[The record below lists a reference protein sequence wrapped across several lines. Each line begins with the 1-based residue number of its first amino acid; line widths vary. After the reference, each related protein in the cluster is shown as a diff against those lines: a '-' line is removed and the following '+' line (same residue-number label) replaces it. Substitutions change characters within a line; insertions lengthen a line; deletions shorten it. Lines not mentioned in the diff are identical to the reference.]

1 MKKIKYIISLIIIL
15 NICFLQG
22 FSAFA
27 QDDDLQDEPYY
38 FKAYDVNIIVNEDN
52 SFDVTENINAY
63 FNESR
68 HGIYRTIP
76 LENQVK
82 RADGSSHTVKAK
94 IKNIKVSEE
103 AETDKTSSYCTIKIG
118 NADTYIEGEHSYKIS
133 YTYILGEDT
142 NVGFDELYYNII
154 GNSWDTYIQN
164 VTFKITMPKAFD
176 KSKLGFSTGE
186 YGTAGT
192 YDINYNV
199 NENVITGNV
208 TKILEPNEAL
218 TVRLELDEGYFY
230 FNKALYNFKLSL
242 LLIIPI
248 IVLITVLILWLKYG
262 KDEKAVE
269 TVEFYPPDNMNSA
282 ELIFWRDGMIA
293 SNEKLTALLI
303 ELANDG
309 YVQIEEID
317 TGNKRKSDFVIKALK
332 SSYTGNDK
340 DKEIFFN
347 GLFSNGARS
356 EVYKEDLEDSFYNTL
371 NLIRE
376 LHNEP
381 KKRHMV
387 FNLKSLYM
395 RIAGWVLSALSL
407 FAVLF
412 DFSNLLDSKYKSM
425 FTFIGVCISV
435 LSFILSFFIRKRTD
449 EGTKMLGRINGFK
462 NFLESAEKEK
472 LEELV
477 NDNPEYFYNILPYAY
492 VLGVSDKWMKKFEGI
507 TMEAPHW
514 YYSYYPYSYITFGR
528 FMRNTMSTAS
538 NYMVAMPKS
547 SGSGGGFSSGGGGFS
562 GGGVGGGGGGSW

>member
-1 MKKIKYIISLIIIL
+1 MKRIKYIISLIIIL

-27 QDDDLQDEPYY
+27 QDDDLQNEPYY

-94 IKNIKVSEE
+94 IKNIKVNEE

-118 NADTYIEGEHSYKIS
+118 NADTYIEGEHSYKIA
-133 YTYILGEDT
+133 YTYMLGEDT

-208 TKILEPNEAL
+208 TKTLEPNEAL

-248 IVLITVLILWLKYG
+248 IVLITVFILWLKYG

-356 EVYKEDLEDSFYNTL
+356 KVYKEDLEDSFYNTL

-387 FNLKSLYM
+387 FGLKSLYM

-449 EGTKMLGRINGFK
+449 DGTKMLGRINGFK

>member
-1 MKKIKYIISLIIIL
+1 M
-15 NICFLQG
+15 
-22 FSAFA
+22 
-27 QDDDLQDEPYY
+27 
-38 FKAYDVNIIVNEDN
+38 
-52 SFDVTENINAY
+52 
-63 FNESR
+63 
-68 HGIYRTIP
+68 
-76 LENQVK
+76 
-82 RADGSSHTVKAK
+82 
-94 IKNIKVSEE
+94 
-103 AETDKTSSYCTIKIG
+103 TD
-118 NADTYIEGEHSYKIS
+118 
-133 YTYILGEDT
+133 
-142 NVGFDELYYNII
+142 
-154 GNSWDTYIQN
+154 
-164 VTFKITMPKAFD
+164 M
-176 KSKLGFSTGE
+176 
-186 YGTAGT
+186 
-192 YDINYNV
+192 
-199 NENVITGNV
+199 
-208 TKILEPNEAL
+208 
-218 TVRLELDEGYFY
+218 
-230 FNKALYNFKLSL
+230 FKL
-242 LLIIPI
+242 
-248 IVLITVLILWLKYG
+248 K
-262 KDEKAVE
+262 
-269 TVEFYPPDNMNSA
+269 
-282 ELIFWRDGMIA
+282 
-293 SNEKLTALLI
+293 KL
-303 ELANDG
+303 
-309 YVQIEEID
+309 
-317 TGNKRKSDFVIKALK
+317 RKSDFVIKALK

-356 EVYKEDLEDSFYNTL
+356 KVYKKDLEDSFYNTL

-387 FNLKSLYM
+387 FSLKSLYM

-412 DFSNLLDSKYKSM
+412 NFSNLLDSKYKSM

-547 SGSGGGFSSGGGGFS
+547 SGSVGGFSSGGGGFS

>member
-1 MKKIKYIISLIIIL
+1 MFPSNIVANMFKYSKKQCLQLMIQTKGKMLRLNFDEKIKYIISLIIIL

-27 QDDDLQDEPYY
+27 QDDDLQNEPYY

-103 AETDKTSSYCTIKIG
+103 AEMDKTSSYCTIKIG
-118 NADTYIEGEHSYKIS
+118 NADAYIDGEHSYKIS
-133 YTYILGEDT
+133 YTYMLGEDT

-248 IVLITVLILWLKYG
+248 IVLITVFILWQKYG

-356 EVYKEDLEDSFYNTL
+356 KVYKEDLEDSFYNTL

-381 KKRHMV
+381 KKGIW
-387 FNLKSLYM
+387 Y
-395 RIAGWVLSALSL
+395 
-407 FAVLF
+407 
-412 DFSNLLDSKYKSM
+412 
-425 FTFIGVCISV
+425 
-435 LSFILSFFIRKRTD
+435 
-449 EGTKMLGRINGFK
+449 
-462 NFLESAEKEK
+462 
-472 LEELV
+472 LV
-477 NDNPEYFYNILPYAY
+477 
-492 VLGVSDKWMKKFEGI
+492 
-507 TMEAPHW
+507 
-514 YYSYYPYSYITFGR
+514 
-528 FMRNTMSTAS
+528 
-538 NYMVAMPKS
+538 
-547 SGSGGGFSSGGGGFS
+547 
-562 GGGVGGGGGGSW
+562 

>member
-1 MKKIKYIISLIIIL
+1 M
-15 NICFLQG
+15 
-22 FSAFA
+22 
-27 QDDDLQDEPYY
+27 
-38 FKAYDVNIIVNEDN
+38 
-52 SFDVTENINAY
+52 
-63 FNESR
+63 
-68 HGIYRTIP
+68 
-76 LENQVK
+76 
-82 RADGSSHTVKAK
+82 
-94 IKNIKVSEE
+94 
-103 AETDKTSSYCTIKIG
+103 
-118 NADTYIEGEHSYKIS
+118 
-133 YTYILGEDT
+133 
-142 NVGFDELYYNII
+142 
-154 GNSWDTYIQN
+154 
-164 VTFKITMPKAFD
+164 
-176 KSKLGFSTGE
+176 
-186 YGTAGT
+186 
-192 YDINYNV
+192 
-199 NENVITGNV
+199 
-208 TKILEPNEAL
+208 
-218 TVRLELDEGYFY
+218 
-230 FNKALYNFKLSL
+230 
-242 LLIIPI
+242 LIIPI
-248 IVLITVLILWLKYG
+248 IVLITVFILWLKYG

-282 ELIFWRDGMIA
+282 ELIFWRDGIIA

-332 SSYTGNDK
+332 SSYTGNDR

-412 DFSNLLDSKYKSM
+412 NFSNLLDSKYKSM

>member
-1 MKKIKYIISLIIIL
+1 MKRIKYIISLIIIL

-27 QDDDLQDEPYY
+27 QDDDLQNEPYY

-133 YTYILGEDT
+133 YTYTLGEDT

-248 IVLITVLILWLKYG
+248 IVLITVFILWLKYG

-282 ELIFWRDGMIA
+282 ELIFWRDGIIA

-356 EVYKEDLEDSFYNTL
+356 KVYKEDLEDSFYNTL

-412 DFSNLLDSKYKSM
+412 NFSNLLDSKYKSM

-528 FMRNTMSTAS
+528 FMRNTMSTAT